1 MLIDLLSVLRYLH
14 FEKNIVHRDLNPA
27 NIMVD
32 SSYSIKICDFGLA
45 KHFKD
50 DIANNSFVGTLIYTC
65 P

>member
-14 FEKNIVHRDLNPA
+14 IDKNIVHRDLNPA

-45 KHFKD
+45 KHF
-50 DIANNSFVGTLIYTC
+50 
-65 P
+65 